1 MILMNHR
8 RLGNMR
14 FLLCVNIVFHTLENQ
29 LPHKALIKA
38 WSFAVKIKMF
48 WFYLIFS

>member
-1 MILMNHR
+1 MIWNHR

-14 FLLCVNIVFHTLENQ
+14 FLLCVNTVFHTLENQ

-38 WSFAVKIKMF
+38 WSFAVKNKDVLVLF
-48 WFYLIFS
+48 NF